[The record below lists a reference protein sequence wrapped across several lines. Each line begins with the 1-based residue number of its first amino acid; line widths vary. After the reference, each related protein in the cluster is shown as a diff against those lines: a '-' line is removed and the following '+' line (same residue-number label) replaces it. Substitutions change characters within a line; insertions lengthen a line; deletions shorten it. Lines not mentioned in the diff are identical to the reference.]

1 MHNRC
6 RNTEEDY
13 NIILKLKQ
21 DTSTS
26 EPHLTKACVIDT
38 LTNQNMC
45 DKAIQFRLFGNTIL
59 LTMYTSIILSRV
71 FSAKGCG
78 VCQAL

>member
-1 MHNRC
+1 MRNRC

-45 DKAIQFRLFGNTIL
+45 DKAIRLFRNTIKHIPAD
-59 LTMYTSIILSRV
+59 TAASRI
-71 FSAKGCG
+71 
-78 VCQAL
+78 